1 MSCRSSCR
9 KAWRTST
16 LPPPCCHIK
25 PAPFCC
31 PKDGCPPMQQQQC
44 PPKRCFTPTICP
56 PLVRLSLFFCS
67 VLICRD
73 RPCPPPPPPTICI
86 AGPCSIRPC
95 RIKYECPPPPKI
107 LPPPSCTRFCINYT
121 CDGSTYAPCY
131 YSNLPK
137 CSRVD
142 CC

>member
-9 KAWRTST
+9 KAWRRST

-25 PAPFCC
+25 PAPFSC
-31 PKDGCPPMQQQQC
+31 PKDGCPPMQQQQQQQC

-56 PLVRLSLFFCS
+56 P
-67 VLICRD
+67 LICRD

-86 AGPCSIRPC
+86 AGPCSIHPC
-95 RIKYECPPPPKI
+95 RIKYESPPPPMKI
-107 LPPPSCTRFCINYT
+107 LPPPSCTRFCISYT

-131 YSNLPK
+131 YSNLPN
-137 CSRVD
+137 CS
-142 CC
+142 